1 MLAISENLPLLIKIG
16 KDSGIIRLARISAWG
31 AFAYGLTKTVFD
43 VLDMCG
49 YCPKQR
55 RGPDGNC
62 PYSTKSLA
70 MNVGIT
76 VTGFLLGIGAY
87 GKRGTIRVIAMKY
100 IVIGLAMVLMYII
113 YWIMTVICQGEMVA
127 IYQSYLHSI

>member
-1 MLAISENLPLLIKIG
+1 
-16 KDSGIIRLARISAWG
+16 
-31 AFAYGLTKTVFD
+31 
-43 VLDMCG
+43 MCG

-87 GKRGTIRVIAMKY
+87 GKRGTIRLIALKY
-100 IVIGLAMVLMYII
+100 VVIGLAMVLMYII
-113 YWIMTVICQGEMVA
+113 YWIMTVICQGEMVE